1 MMKNMNETKAE
12 IPILSIEQEP
22 IELYKILKL
31 INWVS
36 SGGEAKFV
44 ISEGQVFV
52 NQVVETRKRKK
63 IYAGDIVE
71 FDNNK
76 IKIGKSKF

>member
-1 MMKNMNETKAE
+1 MKSINDSMADVPVLT
-12 IPILSIEQEP
+12 IEQEP

-31 INWVS
+31 TNWVG

-52 NQVVETRKRKK
+52 NKVVETRKRKK
-63 IYAGDIVE
+63 IYSGDIVE
-71 FDNNK
+71 FDGNK
-76 IKIGKSKF
+76 IRLGKPKS

>member
-1 MMKNMNETKAE
+1 MKNMNESMADT
-12 IPILSIEQEP
+12 PVLTIEQEP

-44 ISEGQVFV
+44 ISKGQVFV
-52 NQVVETRKRKK
+52 NKVVESRKRKK

-71 FDNNK
+71 FDGNK
-76 IKIGKSKF
+76 IKLGKPKL